1 MNDFEIICFN
11 SKNQQIQINNIIS
24 CKFNSSINIP
34 SDFLEFSAVIYSYI
48 TDIISIK
55 VYSNSTL
62 IFNGI
67 IDTLSLEAPSDNH
80 FILHISSRNKS
91 SAYMLDNEVRPS
103 TYTNVS
109 SNDIFTRHCKPFGIS
124 SFIIPSNK
132 ILPSLNIKK
141 GSSHWSVV
149 DLFCKLTF
157 QKSPF
162 FISNNSSISLNPF
175 NTKNHLFST
184 TSKTDSIPFSSATFI
199 SKRDKIISKIYV
211 KTGSSSYGSL
221 YNVSLDNKFA
231 ESLKIVRKR
240 YFNYP
245 HEWLSNPSL
254 SAKYYV
260 NKSLI
265 YSNQIVLSIP
275 FIPSIS
281 IGDSA
286 SFISSYCSLK
296 NLYVGDISISISN
309 KKISSTIIL
318 LDKKF
323 II

>member
-1 MNDFEIICFN
+1 MNNFKIICFN
-11 SKNQQIQINNIIS
+11 SKNQPIPIDNLLS
-24 CKFNSSINIP
+24 CKFNSSINTP

-48 TDIISIK
+48 TDIVSIK
-55 VYSNSTL
+55 AYSNSTL
-62 IFNGI
+62 IFDGI
-67 IDTLSLEAPSDNH
+67 IDILSLDSPSDNH

-91 SAYMLDNEVRPS
+91 SAHMLDNEVRPS

-109 SNDIFTRHCKPFGIS
+109 SNDIFTKHCKPFGIS
-124 SFIIPSNK
+124 SFILPSNK
-132 ILPSLNIKK
+132 ILPSLTIKK
-141 GSSHWSVV
+141 GSSHWSIV
-149 DLFCKLTF
+149 DLFCKLAF

-162 FISNNSSISLNPF
+162 FVSQGSSISLNPF
-175 NTKNHLFST
+175 NNNHHIFSNIP
-184 TSKTDSIPFSSATFI
+184 KPNYIPFSSVKFI

-221 YNVSLDNKFA
+221 YNVSLNNKFA
-231 ESLKIVRKR
+231 ESLKIIRKR

-265 YSNQIVLSIP
+265 YSHQIILSIP

-286 SFISSYCSLK
+286 SFISSYSSLK

-323 II
+323 VI